1 MNQFERVYKID
12 RSSAAVYTPPGER
25 SMDDWF
31 CASQW
36 LLDQHTGRVAG
47 GAVLP
52 RVFDSPDQEILMDIL
67 RHGADFEVLV
77 PEALPPTRCGNAAY
91 RRRAVLADQADSVSC
106 PSLSLPPARGGWV
119 ICA

>member
-1 MNQFERVYKID
+1 MNQFERVCKID
-12 RSSAAVYTPPGER
+12 RLLSSRVHPAR
-25 SMDDWF
+25 QRIMDDWL
-31 CASQW
+31 CTTMAP
-36 LLDQHTGRVAG
+36 LPTTGRVPG

-52 RVFDSPDQEILMDIL
+52 RVFDSPDKEILMDIL

-91 RRRAVLADQADSVSC
+91 RRQAVLADQADSVSC
-106 PSLSLPPARGGWV
+106 PSPSLPPARGGWV